1 MKVTLF
7 LVTVA
12 NWFSFGETS
21 NVNQCLVAAAALEQR
36 FGVQT
41 VCLAQTTNHVEIFEV
56 AKMMKIDGFDDAIL
70 GVCQRKGQPDCVLY
84 DEEKILTMLMRDGA
98 SYGDALDYY
107 RYNILDA
114 YVGDGTPAFLVEAS
128 AEEIEELG
136 ELE

>member
-1 MKVTLF
+1 
-7 LVTVA
+7 
-12 NWFSFGETS
+12 
-21 NVNQCLVAAAALEQR
+21 
-36 FGVQT
+36 
-41 VCLAQTTNHVEIFEV
+41 
-56 AKMMKIDGFDDAIL
+56 MMKIDGFDDAIL
-70 GVCQRKGQPDCVLY
+70 GVRQRKGQPDCVLY